1 MNDIDF
7 KNTRFDPDLV
17 EFHSIV
23 QQMAKSVGYTADL
36 SVDSRLAQLLRL
48 WVAQMNECSY
58 CLMLHTQAAHDQN
71 IHPAKTAH
79 LSSWREST
87 MYAENEPTALAYC
100 EGLTT
105 YDLPGFPPL
114 HDALKPHFDEQ
125 AIAAIAAIV
134 INMNLWTRLKLA
146 QGATPILE
154 D

>member
-58 CLMLHTQAAHDQN
+58 
-71 IHPAKTAH
+71 
-79 LSSWREST
+79 
-87 MYAENEPTALAYC
+87 
-100 EGLTT
+100 
-105 YDLPGFPPL
+105 
-114 HDALKPHFDEQ
+114 
-125 AIAAIAAIV
+125 V
-134 INMNLWTRLKLA
+134 
-146 QGATPILE
+146 
-154 D
+154 